1 MTILCLNKLTPLPQS
16 NILCSHSQILKY
28 SNTVDIPYNCHF
40 FYTDTIFVRINL
52 HPKTPIFR
60 VKSVKN
66 ATFLRKICQKCQF
79 FALSL

>member
-40 FYTDTIFVRINL
+40 FYTDTIFVRI
-52 HPKTPIFR
+52 KFTP
-60 VKSVKN
+60 KN
-66 ATFLRKICQKCQF
+66 ANFSR
-79 FALSL
+79 